1 MEHQAHFLAY
11 RPRLYLLILSTPSQ
25 NLLNIHS
32 DDPFDTLT
40 ASSEMGSTLCP
51 VFKHNGTIFFCPVT
65 CSQCPLLFHFLIE
78 Y

>member
-11 RPRLYLLILSTPSQ
+11 RPHLYLLILSTPSQ

-40 ASSEMGSTLCP
+40 SSSEMGSTLCP
-51 VFKHNGTIFFCPVT
+51 IFEHNGTIFLCPVT
-65 CSQCPLLFHFLIE
+65 CS
-78 Y
+78 